1 MPTEAARASKTCA
14 ATAAGGVRCS
24 RRADSASRAAS
35 RNRASAS
42 ERFTAQ
48 NLRTFPSIVPAGSG
62 LPLRPSSRRHSYP
75 DDAGIPT
82 TLVSRRR
89 WYPDDAR
96 IPAAL
101 VSRRHSYPGGT
112 RILTALAA
120 VHASMPVPA
129 LGGHLP
135 DSTFDRMPI
144 HQFRQTGI
152 VILDRQHF
160 SIMPNMFRSHSSLS
174 RRTRGFDADP
184 QGMWRLTRG
193 HVRPIVCLRHG
204 KQALAQHSGHVM
216 PPRLELERQ
225 RGERLRAN
233 PLAGAS
239 LDEGDACS
247 STR

>member
-1 MPTEAARASKTCA
+1 MMPTEAARASKTCA

-48 NLRTFPSIVPAGSG
+48 NLRTFPSIAPAGFR
-62 LPLRPSSRRHSYP
+62 LPLRPSSRR
-75 DDAGIPT
+75 
-82 TLVSRRR
+82 R
-89 WYPDDAR
+89 
-96 IPAAL
+96 
-101 VSRRHSYPGGT
+101 SYPGGT
-112 RILTALAA
+112 RILTALVA

-129 LGGHLP
+129 LDGHLP

-144 HQFRQTGI
+144 HQFTQTGI

-174 RRTRGFDADP
+174 RRTRGFNVDP

-204 KQALAQHSGHVM
+204 KQALAQRSGHVM
-216 PPRLELERQ
+216 PPRPKLERQ
-225 RGERLRAN
+225 RGERLLAY

-239 LDEGDACS
+239 FEGSDACS

>member
-14 ATAAGGVRCS
+14 AAAAGGVRCS
-24 RRADSASRAAS
+24 RRADSAPRAAS

-48 NLRTFPSIVPAGSG
+48 NLRTFPSIAPAGSG
-62 LPLRPSSRRHSYP
+62 LPLRPSSRRRWYP

-82 TLVSRRR
+82 T
-89 WYPDDAR
+89 
-96 IPAAL
+96 L

-144 HQFRQTGI
+144 HQFTQTGI

-160 SIMPNMFRSHSSLS
+160 SIMPNMLRSHSSLS
-174 RRTRGFDADP
+174 RRTRGFDVNP

-193 HVRPIVCLRHG
+193 HVRPIVCLRPG
-204 KQALAQHSGHVM
+204 KQALAQRSGQVM